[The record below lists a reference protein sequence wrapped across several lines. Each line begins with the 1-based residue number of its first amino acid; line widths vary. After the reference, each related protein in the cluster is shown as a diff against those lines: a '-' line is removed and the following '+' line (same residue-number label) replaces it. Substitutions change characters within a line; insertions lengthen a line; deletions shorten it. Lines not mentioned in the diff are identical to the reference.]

1 MTTLKDILALL
12 AILAC
17 YGIAGRMD
25 YDDAQ
30 RHERYM
36 RSRSDEGL
44 DCIHDVRP
52 TRADAPPVER
62 NALAATAPDRDC
74 EMTPF

>member
-25 YDDAQ
+25 YDDAV
-30 RHERYM
+30 RHEAYM
-36 RSRSDEGL
+36 RGRSIERL
-44 DCIHDVRP
+44 ACAHDVTRRARTHRRQTATHWQRP
-52 TRADAPPVER
+52 PRI
-62 NALAATAPDRDC
+62 ATAR
-74 EMTPF
+74 

>member
-25 YDDAQ
+25 YDDAV
-30 RHERYM
+30 RHEAYM
-36 RSRSDEGL
+36 RSRSVERLACLHEGN
-44 DCIHDVRP
+44 P
-52 TRADAPPVER
+52 TRADASPADS
-62 NALAATAPDRDC
+62 NALAVAAPDRDC
-74 EMTPF
+74 ETTPF

>member
-25 YDDAQ
+25 YDDAV
-30 RHERYM
+30 RHEAYM
-36 RSRSDEGL
+36 RSRSIERL
-44 DCIHDVRP
+44 ACVHDVPP
-52 TRADAPPVER
+52 THTDVPPPDR
-62 NALAATAPDRDC
+62 KALAAVARDRDC
-74 EMTPF
+74 AMTPF

>member
-25 YDDAQ
+25 YDDAV
-30 RHERYM
+30 RHEEFM
-36 RSRSDEGL
+36 RDQGAERSA
-44 DCIHDVRP
+44 CRHDP
-52 TRADAPPVER
+52 SSTSAEAAPVD
-62 NALAATAPDRDC
+62 LGDIAAAEVDRDC
-74 EMTPF
+74 ETTPL